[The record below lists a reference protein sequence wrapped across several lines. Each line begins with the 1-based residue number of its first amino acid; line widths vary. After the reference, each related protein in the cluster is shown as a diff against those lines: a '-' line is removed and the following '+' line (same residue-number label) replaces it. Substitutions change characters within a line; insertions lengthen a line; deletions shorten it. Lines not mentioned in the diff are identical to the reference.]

1 MTLPAG
7 HKAGL
12 IGRNGTGKTT
22 LLKLIA
28 GDLHAE
34 HEPWD
39 QQSSSAAFTIAPY
52 SALVYS
58 QDAA

>member
-1 MTLPAG
+1 MFG
-7 HKAGL
+7 HDFGCVH
-12 IGRNGTGKTT
+12 
-22 LLKLIA
+22 A